1 MELEKPTLRGVFHQY
16 AFFASVA
23 AGIVLVALADGA
35 RARAAVAIYAI
46 SLAAMFGASA
56 LYHRIHWRSTTV
68 RTWMRR
74 LDHSMIF
81 LLIAG
86 TYTPFALVVFE
97 GALAQAILIAVWA
110 GAAAGLVLNLLWI
123 DAPKWVT
130 AIVYLVLGWV
140 GVITFPQMLSEG
152 GIAVFVL
159 VAVGGAL
166 YSLGAVAYATHR
178 PNPAPGVF
186 GYHEVFHLLVI
197 GAAAAQYVAVS
208 LAVL

>member
-23 AGIVLVALADGA
+23 AGIVLVALAVGA